1 MPEICRFYG
10 LVMTMYW
17 NDHNPPHFHARYG
30 EWHAEI
36 DIQTLA
42 LLKGTL
48 PPRAMAMT
56 IEWALLHRCELL
68 TQWNRARRQL
78 PLQTIEPL
86 P

>member
-10 LVMTMYW
+10 IVITMYW

-30 EWHAEI
+30 EWLAEI
-36 DIQTLA
+36 DIQSLA
-42 LLKGTL
+42 LLRGGL

-56 IEWALLHRCELL
+56 IEWAIQHQAELRDR
-68 TQWNRARRQL
+68 WKRARRQQ
-78 PLQTIEPL
+78 PLQSIQPL